1 MSDGAPARRSDSGS
15 LGPAPIEGPDLGP
28 REGRRVAET
37 AEGKGRRVAERVA
50 DHIRNAIVRGEL
62 TPDDGLPTEG
72 QLMELFDVSRP
83 TLREAIRI
91 LEGDNLIEVS
101 RGPRGGARVKAF
113 TPELAA
119 RTVGQTLQA
128 SHTTL
133 QDVFD
138 ARLTIEPP
146 AARMAAENQP
156 AEAASALRKQ
166 IITEYQSLGH
176 GGSQI
181 ARNMSDF
188 HIRLVEVSGNQT
200 LALLGRALQQL
211 VLTHMALIGY
221 RIAPGEAAEERLA
234 RQHEALR
241 SHERLA
247 GLIEAGDGA
256 AAEAHWRAHM
266 QRWIPYWLEPSLGL
280 SVVDVLERPEVV
292 IDWRQATASRD

>member
-1 MSDGAPARRSDSGS
+1 MS
-15 LGPAPIEGPDLGP
+15 
-28 REGRRVAET
+28 ET

-62 TPDDGLPTEG
+62 TPDHGLPTEG

-101 RGPRGGARVKAF
+101 RGPRGGARVKTF

-119 RTVGQTLQA
+119 RTIGQTLQA

-166 IITEYQSLGH
+166 IITEYQTLGEA
-176 GGSQI
+176 GPQM

-221 RIAPGEAAEERLA
+221 RIAPDEPLEVRLA
-234 RQHEALR
+234 KQHDALR

-247 GLIEAGDGA
+247 GLIEAGDGPG
-256 AAEAHWRAHM
+256 AEAHWRVHM
-266 QRWIPYWLEPSLGL
+266 QRWIPYWLEPPLGDA
-280 SVVDVLERPEVV
+280 VVDVLERPDV
-292 IDWRQATASRD
+292 IINWRQAAAED